1 MIELSSI
8 GKALITLG
16 LFLVLL
22 GGFFILFGHLPFLA
36 RLPGDINIQRR
47 GVNIYIPL
55 ASSLVVSIILIIIV
69 NLFLRRR

>member
-8 GKALITLG
+8 GRTLITLG

-22 GGFFILFGHLPFLA
+22 GGFFILLGHLPFLA
-36 RLPGDINIQRR
+36 RLPGDIAIQRR

-55 ASSLVVSIILIIIV
+55 ASSLAVSIILTIIV
-69 NLFLRRR
+69 NLLLRRR